1 MQIGEKIR
9 ELRKEKNITLDALS
23 KKSNVA
29 LATLS
34 RMENGKMRG
43 TIKSHLS
50 ICKALGVSV
59 SELYRE
65 FEDDLKTTEIVQKH
79 RRTEHFVHSR
89 KAMYELLVT
98 KTLDKKMMP
107 LILKITPG
115 GETQKEINS
124 PLVEKFLY
132 VTTGSLE
139 ASVGEKTYQLQ
150 SEDSLYFDASLPHSF
165 KNTSTTVAAEALCV
179 MA

>member
-1 MQIGEKIR
+1 MQIGQKIR
-9 ELRKEKNITLDALS
+9 DLRKEKNITLDELS
-23 KKSNVA
+23 RKSNVA

-34 RMENGKMRG
+34 RMENDKMRG

-50 ICKALGVSV
+50 ICKALGVSI

-65 FEDDLKTTEIVQKH
+65 FEADLKIAETVSKH

-124 PLVEKFLY
+124 PLVEKFVY
-132 VTTGSLE
+132 VITGSLE
-139 ASVGEKTYQLQ
+139 ASVGEKIYLLH

-165 KNTSTTVAAEALCV
+165 KNTSATETAEALSI

>member
-1 MQIGEKIR
+1 MQIGQKIR
-9 ELRKEKNITLDALS
+9 DLRKEKNITLDELS

-34 RMENGKMRG
+34 RMENDKMRG

-50 ICKALGVSV
+50 ICKALGVSI

-65 FEDDLKTTEIVQKH
+65 FEDDLKIAEPVQKH
-79 RRTEHFVHSR
+79 QRTEHFVHSR

-98 KTLDKKMMP
+98 KTSDKKMMP

-124 PLVEKFLY
+124 PLVEKFIY
-132 VTTGSLE
+132 VIAGTIE
-139 ASVGEKTYQLQ
+139 ASVGEKNYQLQ
-150 SEDSLYFDASLPHSF
+150 SEDSLYFDASLPHNF
-165 KNTSTTVAAEALCV
+165 KNTSETETAEALCV

>member
-1 MQIGEKIR
+1 MKIGQKIR
-9 ELRKEKNITLDALS
+9 ELRKEKNVTLEGLS

-34 RMENGKMRG
+34 RMENDKMRG

-65 FEDDLKTTEIVQKH
+65 LEDTLKTVETTRK
-79 RRTEHFVHSR
+79 RGRTEHFVHSR
-89 KAMYELLVT
+89 KAVYELLVT
-98 KTLDKKMMP
+98 ETLSKKMMP
-107 LILKITPG
+107 LFMKITPG

-124 PLVEKFLY
+124 PLVEKFVY
-132 VTTGSLE
+132 VVNGSLE
-139 ASVGEKTYQLQ
+139 AFVGEKNYTLQ
-150 SEDSLYFDASLPHSF
+150 AEDSLYFDASLPHNF
-165 KNTSTTVAAEALCV
+165 KNTSPTTTEALCII
-179 MA
+179 A